1 MFHFYPDESSVFLNR
16 NKSQI
21 IRLQHHKNAGIVEQK
36 NQCSSYKD
44 VIMKNDIL
52 RIRDPLGNQIHLP
65 DHLGKLEVAKNA
77 GDIYDDVTAVIRS
90 PAMIIKINRGDG
102 FELNYYR
109 SVGWKMTLLI
119 IAVFEEN
126 KWRAVQCI
134 QNPDVALLKTL
145 MSDGIIIQSLH

>member
-1 MFHFYPDESSVFLNR
+1 M
-16 NKSQI
+16 KS
-21 IRLQHHKNAGIVEQK
+21 
-36 NQCSSYKD
+36 
-44 VIMKNDIL
+44 DIL

-65 DHLGKLEVAKNA
+65 DHLGRLDVDGNA
-77 GDIYDDVTAVIRS
+77 GDIYDDVSAVIQS

-119 IAVFEEN
+119 VAVFEEN
-126 KWRAVQCI
+126 KWRAVACI

-145 MSDGIIIQSLH
+145 MSDGVIIQSLH